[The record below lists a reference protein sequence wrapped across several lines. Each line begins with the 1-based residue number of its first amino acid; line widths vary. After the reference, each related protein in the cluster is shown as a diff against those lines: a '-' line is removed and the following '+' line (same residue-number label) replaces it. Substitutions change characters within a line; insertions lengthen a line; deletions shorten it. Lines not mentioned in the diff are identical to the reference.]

1 MEEAP
6 GDKKDGT
13 KAETEAPQPKKI
25 PKEADFLIYTCAKEI
40 GNLKKITFF
49 LIHRQ
54 INSQFK
60 VIDYDISFFF
70 SSSMNKINTLTIHT
84 KWM

>member
-1 MEEAP
+1 MKPQDIIWNFLQLEEAP

-40 GNLKKITFF
+40 GNLKKNHLFP
-49 LIHRQ
+49 
-54 INSQFK
+54 
-60 VIDYDISFFF
+60 
-70 SSSMNKINTLTIHT
+70 HT
-84 KWM
+84 